1 MWPNKYYLTTY
12 VSQIC
17 DDSLITVIS
26 FLENEIALS
35 GGCDIIHKK
44 IREFCSQIDDM
55 SPAMYD
61 YFVHFLLRTGKC
73 LICIYININICIYYR
88 FFLISLFLKGH
99 LRRRM
104 IVLKRQLSKG
114 KGMLIILYFEIKRKF
129 YSSHF
134 LLTIPITD
142 LLT

>member
-1 MWPNKYYLTTY
+1 
-12 VSQIC
+12 
-17 DDSLITVIS
+17 
-26 FLENEIALS
+26 
-35 GGCDIIHKK
+35 
-44 IREFCSQIDDM
+44 
-55 SPAMYD
+55 MYM
-61 YFVHFLLRTGKC
+61 Y
-73 LICIYININICIYYR
+73 IYIYEYICIYYR